1 MGTGGA
7 RPDGGHRAQEVAT
20 VGRAS
25 AVEHVALWAEETP
38 VERLAEVGSA
48 ALSVRELLALLLRAR
63 GAREGAAVASTR
75 LVTRFPS
82 PAQLAQAGLP
92 ELIREGGLSL
102 RQAAAVIAARELGR
116 RLYAASPTRRAAI
129 RTPADVV
136 ALVGPVMRYLDRE
149 HFRVLLLNTRH
160 DVLAIEEVAVGGLN
174 SAVIHPREV
183 FKPAIRW
190 SAAAVILVHNHPS
203 GDPEPSADDLRI
215 TARLQ
220 DAGRVVGIE
229 VLDHVVVG
237 DGRHVSL
244 RERGHLMLP
253 PPAATRDG

>member
-7 RPDGGHRAQEVAT
+7 RPDGGHRAHEVAT
-20 VGRAS
+20 VGRARTVEA
-25 AVEHVALWAEETP
+25 AVLRADETP
-38 VERLAEVGSA
+38 VGRLAEVGSA

-63 GAREGAAVASTR
+63 GAREGAAAVSER

-82 PAQLAQAGLP
+82 RAQLAQAALP
-92 ELIREGGLSL
+92 ELVREGGLSL
-102 RQAAAVIAARELGR
+102 RQAAAVIAARKLGR
-116 RLYAASPTRRAAI
+116 RLYAAPAARRPTI
-129 RTPADVV
+129 RIPADVA
-136 ALVGPVMRYLDRE
+136 ALVGPDMRYLDRE

-160 DVLAIEEVAVGGLN
+160 EVLAVEEVAVGGLN

-183 FKPAIRW
+183 FKAAIRW

-215 TARLQ
+215 TARLAE
-220 DAGRVVGIE
+220 AGRVLGIE

-237 DGRHVSL
+237 DGRYVSL
-244 RERGHLMLP
+244 RERGAL
-253 PPAATRDG
+253 AG